1 MNVHVD
7 CQEKAS
13 KCQTKARLL
22 RRQKSTSEIETRVP
36 EPNVDDEKVA
46 EVYSMP
52 TINRRISFRR
62 ENTLHPPHNDLIGTY
77 LLCGVILI

>member
-36 EPNVDDEKVA
+36 EPNVDDESKFGMLTMHLVS
-46 EVYSMP
+46 Y
-52 TINRRISFRR
+52 IFSFFIYII
-62 ENTLHPPHNDLIGTY
+62 LVTY
-77 LLCGVILI
+77 MNMAQIA

>member
-36 EPNVDDEKVA
+36 ENA
-46 EVYSMP
+46 EEESKLFKSFLRLFF
-52 TINRRISFRR
+52 TI
-62 ENTLHPPHNDLIGTY
+62 TLS
-77 LLCGVILI
+77 